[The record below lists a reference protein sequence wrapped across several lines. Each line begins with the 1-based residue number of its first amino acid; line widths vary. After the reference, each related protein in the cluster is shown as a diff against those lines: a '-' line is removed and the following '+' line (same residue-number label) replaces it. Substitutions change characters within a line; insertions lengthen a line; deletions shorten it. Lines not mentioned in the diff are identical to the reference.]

1 MIRIVRIFIAIVFCV
16 TISSGYALGEGRT
29 IGETVDD
36 SVITTEINA
45 KIVKDPDLHFVKIDV
60 DTREGNVTLTGK
72 VPNEAA
78 KVRLVEL
85 AGKVKGVKHVEDN
98 LTVEATKSK

>member
-1 MIRIVRIFIAIVFCV
+1 MYRILRIFIAIFFC
-16 TISSGYALGEGRT
+16 ISLSSGYALGEGRT
-29 IGETVDD
+29 IGEAVDD

-45 KIVKDPDLHFVKIDV
+45 KIVKDPELSFIKIDV

-72 VPNEAA
+72 VPSDEA
-78 KVRLVEL
+78 KDRLVEL

-98 LTVEATKSK
+98 LTVEATESR